1 MIAREILRTEKR
13 FSMKMIF
20 IGAAHEV
27 TGSCTYLEV
36 NGKRL
41 LIDFGMEQGR
51 DTYENV
57 KIPCAPGLIDY
68 VILTHAHID
77 HSGLLPLLYA
87 GGFTGEIHTTAATA
101 SLCEIMLRDSAHI
114 QEFEAE
120 WRNRK
125 AMRKGDEPYV
135 PLYTMKEAL
144 GALELFVP
152 HNYQERFTL
161 CDGIEARFIDAGHLL
176 GSSSAELWLTENGIS
191 KKIVF
196 SGDIGN
202 LNQPLIRDPQIPDCA
217 DYVVMESTYGNRLH
231 EKPKGYMDGLVHVLR
246 DTFSRGGSVIVP
258 SFAVGRTQEMLYYFK
273 KIKDEGLLPE
283 FGDFPIYMD
292 SPLAIEAT
300 EIFMR
305 NKDHCFDEEAM
316 SYVNRGINPIGVS
329 GLIPAVT
336 SDASKAIN
344 GDKRPK
350 VILSASGMCEAGRIK
365 HHLKHNLWKPENTIL
380 FVGYQAEGTLGRKLL
395 EGAKQVTLFG
405 ESVQVNASIVEL
417 QGMSGHADQRGL
429 LSWINAIHG
438 VQKVFVVHGTTA
450 SADSFRD
457 KLWLEYG
464 LDAYAPYSGAEFD
477 LLSGKVSYDA
487 PPVILQQKSP
497 RSIAAYDRLRNML
510 DRLTALVE
518 NSRGYSNKEL
528 IKMTDQLTE
537 LCNKWGGRR

>member
-1 MIAREILRTEKR
+1 
-13 FSMKMIF
+13 MKLTF
-20 IGAAHEV
+20 IGATHEV

-36 NGKRL
+36 GGKRI

-51 DTYENV
+51 NIYENAR
-57 KIPCAPGLIDY
+57 IPCAPGLIDY

-87 GGFTGEIHTTAATA
+87 GGFSGEIHATSA
-101 SLCEIMLRDSAHI
+101 TVSLCEIMLRDSAHI

-125 AMRKGDEPYV
+125 AMRKGADPYV

-152 HNYQERFTL
+152 HPYGVRFSL
-161 CDGIEARFIDAGHLL
+161 CSGVEVRFMDAGHLL
-176 GSSSAELWLTENGIS
+176 GSSSVEMWLTENGVT

-202 LNQPLIRDPQIPDCA
+202 LNQPLIRDPQIPEEA

-231 EKPKGYMDGLVHVLR
+231 EKPKGYLPGLVQVLKN
-246 DTFSRGGSVIVP
+246 TFSRGGSVIIP
-258 SFAVGRTQEMLYYFK
+258 SFAVGRTQEMLYYLK
-273 KIKDEGLLPE
+273 QVKDEGLLPE

-300 EIFMR
+300 EIFIR
-305 NKDHCFDEEAM
+305 NKEHCFDEEAM
-316 SYVNRGINPIGVS
+316 SYVRRGINPIGVS

-344 GDKRPK
+344 ADKRPK

-365 HHLKHNLWKPENTIL
+365 HHLKHNLWKSENTIL

-395 EGAKQVTLFG
+395 EGANQVTLFG
-405 ESVQVNASIVEL
+405 ETVQVKAELVEL
-417 QGMSGHADQRGL
+417 QGMSGHADQKGL
-429 LSWINAIHG
+429 LAWINAIHG
-438 VQKVFVVHGTTA
+438 VQKVFVVHGAAA

-457 KLWLEYG
+457 KLWLSCG

-477 LLSGKVSYDA
+477 MISGKVVYDA
-487 PPVILQQKSP
+487 PPVLIQQKSQ
-497 RSIAAYDRLRNML
+497 RSAATFDRLKNTL
-510 DRLTALVE
+510 ERLTALVE

-528 IKMTDQLTE
+528 AKMADQLGE
-537 LCNKWGGRR
+537 LCNKWGNRR